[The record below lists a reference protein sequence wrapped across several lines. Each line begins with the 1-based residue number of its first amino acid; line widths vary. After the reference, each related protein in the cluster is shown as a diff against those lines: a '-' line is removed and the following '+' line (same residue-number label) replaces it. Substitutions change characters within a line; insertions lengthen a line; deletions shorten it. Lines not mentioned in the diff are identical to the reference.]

1 MGSNTA
7 QKMMEE
13 TQLHWAAYSNLSA
26 EFMCD
31 GTADLRIP
39 ASVAIERLLQNN
51 QGSAKVL
58 FVALSFLPRSSCK
71 YTNMIQCLESFLFT
85 LLIPFGGVSRYHSEQ
100 KTMYTK
106 AQRVFLQL

>member
-13 TQLHWAAYSNLSA
+13 TRLHWAAYSNLSA

-31 GTADLRIP
+31 GPADLRIP
-39 ASVAIERLLQNN
+39 ASVAIERLLQSN

-58 FVALSFLPRSSCK
+58 FSLFPSSLGLHA
-71 YTNMIQCLESFLFT
+71 NT
-85 LLIPFGGVSRYHSEQ
+85 L
-100 KTMYTK
+100 
-106 AQRVFLQL
+106 A